1 MDDPATTDVVEG
13 IGLGETELPVEG
25 TTEIW
30 QIINTTADAHPMH
43 LHLVQFQLVS
53 RQPYNTANYLKAYNA
68 AFTGGLYVPA
78 AGPPLSYNI
87 PNADNALGGNPAIKP
102 FLQGKVKP
110 ANLNERGWKDTY
122 IVYPGEVTTFI
133 VRFAPTTL
141 AINTPPEALV
151 FPDFD
156 PGSGPGYVWHCHIID
171 HEDNEMM
178 RPYKVISNPS
188 RPVQALALNEPLA
201 VTAKSAKTGSA
212 IAVADHLSDGINGVV
227 LEQNYPNP
235 FSGGTEIRFTLPEQA
250 PVQLILYNSVGQQVQ
265 VLIDGLAPA
274 GLNTVRLEGG
284 NLKPG
289 MYIYQLKTGVVT
301 QARRMVV
308 QD

>member
-1 MDDPATTDVVEG
+1 MDDPATPVIVEG
-13 IGLGETELPVEG
+13 IGLGETELPKEG
-25 TTEIW
+25 ATEIW

-68 AFTGGLYVPA
+68 AFTGGAYVSSV
-78 AGPPLSYNI
+78 GPPQQYDI
-87 PNADNALGGNPAIKP
+87 PNADGALGGNPAITP
-102 FLQGKVKP
+102 FLQGKVKA
-110 ANLNERGWKDTY
+110 ANPNEQGWKDTY

-133 VRFAPTTL
+133 IRFAPTILPTT
-141 AINTPPEALV
+141 TPQAGLY

-178 RPYKVISNPS
+178 RPYRVVSNPLA
-188 RPVQALALNEPLA
+188 PVRAFALSEPAA
-201 VTAKSAKTGSA
+201 VTTKSAKTGSA
-212 IAVADHLSDGINGVV
+212 IAVADHPADGINGVV

-235 FSGGTEIRFTLPEQA
+235 FSGETEIRFTLPERA
-250 PVQLILYNSVGQQVQ
+250 HVQLILYNSVGQQVQ
-265 VLIDGLAPA
+265 TLIDGLAPA

>member
-1 MDDPATTDVVEG
+1 MDNPATIDVVEG

-25 TTEIW
+25 ATEIW

-53 RQPYNTANYLKAYNA
+53 RQPYNTNNYLKAYNS
-68 AFTGGLYVPA
+68 AFAGGLYVPSV
-78 AGPPLSYNI
+78 GPPKPYDT
-87 PNADNALGGNPAIKP
+87 PNADNALGGNPAITP
-102 FLQGKVKP
+102 FLQGKVKA

-133 VRFAPTTL
+133 IRFAPTTL
-141 AINTPPEALV
+141 PTTAPQSALF

-156 PGSGPGYVWHCHIID
+156 PGTGPGYVWHCHIID

-178 RPYKVISNPS
+178 RPYKVTTN
-188 RPVQALALNEPLA
+188 PLA
-201 VTAKSAKTGSA
+201 PVRALTSAGPAPVTNVTLKSSSSL
-212 IAVADHLSDGINGVV
+212 AVADQLSEKINGVV

-235 FSGGTEIRFTLPEQA
+235 FSGETEIRFTLPETA
-250 PVQLILYNSVGQQVQ
+250 HVRLILFNSVGQQIKI
-265 VLIDGLAPA
+265 LIDAEAPA

-289 MYIYQLKTGVVT
+289 MYLYQLKTGVISQT
-301 QARRMVV
+301 RRMVV
-308 QD
+308 RD